1 MVDPARLRRLLER
14 LAAETA
20 ELRRLASRPDAA
32 LLADPDLLAAAK
44 YRAIVA
50 IEICI
55 DVGEHIIASENLAA
69 PETFADVFRILGAHG
84 YLPEDLWPE
93 LGAMARFRNLLVHG
107 YADVDDRRVVEI
119 LRSRLDDLDR
129 FRTAIAGTTS

>member
-1 MVDPARLRRLLER
+1 MER
-14 LAAETA
+14 LAAETE
-20 ELRRLASRPDAA
+20 ELRRLASRSDAA

-55 DVGEHIIASENLAA
+55 DVGEHIIASENLSA
-69 PETFADVFRILGAHG
+69 PETFADVFRILGEHG

-119 LRSRLDDLDR
+119 LRSRLDDFDR
-129 FRTAIAGTTS
+129 FRAAIADMAS